1 MKRWGLWGILL
12 EADPGEGQKNL
23 WDGEKLDSIFDIET
37 EESMNVIV
45 GNLFNC
51 VKGVGER
58 GLGAGT

>member
-1 MKRWGLWGILL
+1 M
-12 EADPGEGQKNL
+12 
-23 WDGEKLDSIFDIET
+23 LDSIFELEK